1 VELREEEGMRIKT
14 WLVMLVVA
22 LAMGTGVEAAR
33 PLRSSYY
40 MNGRIYVNELG
51 TPEGKPITAPPVKG
65 QEDFKPSWSKTG
77 NKLVFFRRLKNDP
90 VTVKWKTAIHIINVD
105 GTGLHPL
112 SDGTHTDFN
121 PTWTRDGTNT
131 PIWNRKNPDKGSFYV
146 MQGKVGNRPGQEV
159 ALTDKRYHTWAYST
173 LTDGRILVACA
184 HPTQGWG
191 YYLMTR
197 NPGGKARY
205 ERIRCEIG
213 KLGLLDRI
221 SVSPTEKKVCFEHQ
235 IGFKHTPPGRAL
247 FIADFDVKKRAM
259 TNFKAFANKDRKPFW
274 IAYPRWIQGEAGIVF
289 HSYETGKGCLY
300 VYTMKDGSTVQ
311 VSKNLRGNYR
321 YPHGEAQPK

>member
-1 VELREEEGMRIKT
+1 MRR
-14 WLVMLVVA
+14 LAMLVTLGAAAA
-22 LAMGTGVEAAR
+22 LGADAEAAK

-40 MNGRIYVNELG
+40 MDGRIYVNELG
-51 TPEGKPITAPPVKG
+51 TPEGKPITAPPGKG

-77 NKLVFFRRLKNDP
+77 NRLVFFRRLKNDP
-90 VTVKWKTAIHIINVD
+90 VVVKWKTAIHIINAD

-146 MQGKVGNRPGQEV
+146 MQGKVGGRPGQEI
-159 ALTDKRYHTWAYST
+159 ALTDKSYHTWAYST

-197 NPGGKARY
+197 NPGGKPRF
-205 ERIRCEIG
+205 ERIQCEIG

-221 SVSPTEKKVCFEHQ
+221 SISPSETKVCFEHQ

-247 FIADFDVKKRAM
+247 FTADFDVKKRAM
-259 TNFKAFANKDRKPFW
+259 TNFKAFANEDRKPFW
-274 IAYPRWIQGEAGIVF
+274 IAYPRWIAGEERIVY

-300 VYTMKDGSTVQ
+300 VYNVKHGTTMK
-311 VSKNLRGNYR
+311 VSRNQHGNYR
-321 YPHGEAQPK
+321 YPHGEGQPK